1 MESSCEVGELE
12 APCPDQTRGI
22 AEGNCYYPCFA
33 NEDSKKLRILLKSL
47 CWWLTPIILVTW
59 ETETR
64 RIKVRSQPRQ
74 IVQETLSQKNQHRKG
89 LTEQLKGYSTCLA
102 SMKPWVQTPVPSKK
116 KKKSFSRPQANEW
129 TTGPRSV
136 WLQSPVTIFNELSQ
150 SCWVL
155 LAIHISKVNSRSKA
169 DLWQNPAL
177 QNLIWEPLSPLYS
190 CPLSG
195 SLPPPPLYHF
205 LLLYSQKPS
214 MSKVIKDL

>member
-116 KKKSFSRPQANEW
+116 KKNPSQGHKPMNEPRVPGLSDSRVLW
-129 TTGPRSV
+129 
-136 WLQSPVTIFNELSQ
+136 QSPM
-150 SCWVL
+150 SC
-155 LAIHISKVNSRSKA
+155 HS
-169 DLWQNPAL
+169 PA
-177 QNLIWEPLSPLYS
+177 ESY
-190 CPLSG
+190 
-195 SLPPPPLYHF
+195 LPF
-205 LLLYSQKPS
+205 T
-214 MSKVIKDL
+214 